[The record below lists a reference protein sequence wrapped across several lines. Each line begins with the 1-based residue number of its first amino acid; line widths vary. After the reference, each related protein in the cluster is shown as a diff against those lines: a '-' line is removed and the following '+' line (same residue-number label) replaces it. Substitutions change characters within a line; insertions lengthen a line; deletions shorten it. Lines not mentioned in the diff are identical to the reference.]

1 MVCGVWKVT
10 DIPSNE
16 VGGVMANF
24 ELDAP
29 QSVEKTQQSDGK
41 WTVTATFPP
50 CPPGL
55 AGTNVQ
61 KHGGG

>member
-29 QSVEKTQQSDGK
+29 QSVEKTQQSDG
-41 WTVTATFPP
+41 
-50 CPPGL
+50 
-55 AGTNVQ
+55 
-61 KHGGG
+61 